1 MNGFPK
7 VKFYIVISRFTMILM
22 AWILSCWKR
31 ERKQGGREEG
41 RKELVCTSDG
51 NFGFIAG
58 LLAM

>member
-1 MNGFPK
+1 MGFPK
-7 VKFYIVISRFTMILM
+7 LSSILLL
-22 AWILSCWKR
+22 ADLQWFFWLEFFLVER

>member
-1 MNGFPK
+1 MGFPK
-7 VKFYIVISRFTMILM
+7 LSSILLL
-22 AWILSCWKR
+22 ADVQWFFWLEFFLVER